1 MSGRK
6 KSVSAEPWTPA
17 KATKKIR
24 EKAQDTALD
33 VGLTN
38 HTKEQMAARGLIMSD
53 VLHVLKYGY
62 VYEPAEPAK
71 EQGYHKYKIE
81 SPTPNS
87 GNRAVRVVVIP
98 YQTPS
103 LTIVTVMWADEK
115 SKQSA

>member
-1 MSGRK
+1 MSRRK
-6 KSVSAEPWTPA
+6 KPASAESWTPA
-17 KATKKIR
+17 KATEKIR

-38 HTKEQMAARGLIMSD
+38 HTKEQLAARGLIMAD
-53 VLHVLKYGY
+53 VLHVLKHGY

-71 EQGYHKYKIE
+71 EQSYYKYKIE

-98 YQTPS
+98 YPTPS
-103 LTIVTVMWADEK
+103 LTIVTVMWADER
-115 SKQSA
+115 SKQSN